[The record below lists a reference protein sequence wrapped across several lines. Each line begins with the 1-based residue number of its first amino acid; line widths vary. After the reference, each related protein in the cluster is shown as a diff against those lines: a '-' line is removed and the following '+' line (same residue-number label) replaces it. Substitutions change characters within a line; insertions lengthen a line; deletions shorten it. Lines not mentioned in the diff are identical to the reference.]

1 MRVGTTILLLDGYC
15 YQSYNWKR
23 LRPLGDIQNILD
35 LLEEYHCDEIS
46 IIRPIRQKDDEN
58 TLKKDIEIMGNI
70 KSLTPI
76 SFGGGLRTK
85 NHIDILHKLP
95 IERLIFNSAFCN
107 KDKDLLTYVKE
118 LFGHQAIQ
126 AIIPFKIEKNKL
138 FIFNSSLNNFVFIED
153 FDLSF
158 VNEWANEIILFDT
171 LNEGLKDSFIHD
183 ILDMINIEK
192 SKLIISGGI
201 GQKDIALAKKQKLA
215 SVLLDNKTLHNEFSI
230 KDYKNAK

>member
-1 MRVGTTILLLDGYC
+1 MRIGTNILLLNGYC
-15 YQSYNWKR
+15 YQSYNWER
-23 LRPLGDIQNILD
+23 LRPLGHIQNILD
-35 LLEEYHCDEIS
+35 LLEEYNCDEIS
-46 IIRPIRQKDDEN
+46 IIRPIRQNDDEN
-58 TLKKDIEIMGNI
+58 ALKKDIETLKTI

-85 NHIDILHKLP
+85 EHIEILHKLP
-95 IERLIFNSAFCN
+95 IERLIFNSAFCT
-107 KDKDLLTYVKE
+107 KDKELLAYAKE

-126 AIIPFKIEKNKL
+126 AILPFKIEENKL
-138 FIFNSSLNNFVFIED
+138 FIFNSSLNDFIFIED

-171 LNEGLKDSFIHD
+171 LKEGLKDSFTHD
-183 ILDMINIEK
+183 ILDMIDIEK

-215 SVLLDNKTLHNEFSI
+215 SVLLDNKTLHNEFSM